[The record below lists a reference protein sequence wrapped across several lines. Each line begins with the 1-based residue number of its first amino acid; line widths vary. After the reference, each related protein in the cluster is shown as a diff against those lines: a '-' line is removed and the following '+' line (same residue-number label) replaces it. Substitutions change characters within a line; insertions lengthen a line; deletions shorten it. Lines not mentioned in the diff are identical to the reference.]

1 MLFSSLTT
9 STSTINKE
17 TIVNNMTLS
26 ILIATILLTG
36 QCLAQ
41 ENNSTVT
48 KDDVAAATDS
58 YQGET
63 FLENFLDILLFT
75 FWFFLIFTYI
85 RLVFIVIGDLFMD
98 KSINGLTQFA
108 WAMFILF
115 LPFFGLFFY
124 LCIRGPGMAQ
134 RQTERLEAMKA
145 AQDEYIRNAAGT
157 GGAKSPAEQIA
168 SAKELLEAGT
178 ITQEEFDV
186 MKLKALA

>member
-1 MLFSSLTT
+1 
-9 STSTINKE
+9 
-17 TIVNNMTLS
+17 MTLS
-26 ILIATILLTG
+26 ILIATILLTTG

-41 ENNSTVT
+41 ENNSTVN
-48 KDDVAAATDS
+48 KDDVAAAATDS

-85 RLVFIVIGDLFMD
+85 RLIFIVIGDLFSD
-98 KSINGLTQFA
+98 KSVNGLTQFA

>member
-1 MLFSSLTT
+1 
-9 STSTINKE
+9 
-17 TIVNNMTLS
+17 MTLS

-85 RLVFIVIGDLFMD
+85 RLIFIVIGDLFMD
-98 KSINGLTQFA
+98 KDVKGLARFA

-115 LPFFGLFFY
+115 LPFFGLLTY

-134 RQTERLEAMKA
+134 RQTERLEATKA

>member
-1 MLFSSLTT
+1 
-9 STSTINKE
+9 
-17 TIVNNMTLS
+17 MTLS
-26 ILIATILLTG
+26 ILITAILLTG

-41 ENNSTVT
+41 DNSTVT

-75 FWFFLIFTYI
+75 MWFFLIFAYI
-85 RLVFIVIGDLFMD
+85 RLIFIVLGDLFLD
-98 KSINGLTQFA
+98 KDVKGLERFV

-115 LPFFGLFFY
+115 LPFFGLLTY
-124 LCIRGPGMAQ
+124 LCIRGQGMGQ
-134 RQTERLEAMKA
+134 RQMDRLEAMKA

-157 GGAKSPAEQIA
+157 GAKSAAEQIA

-186 MKLKALA
+186 IKLKALA